1 MVSKFERNNKDPH
14 RVRNVFHVDFGSGKK
29 PDLEKF
35 KTPLDERLLKGGE
48 KARQALKTFEKNPSA
63 LTTIVNSDQIEPELQ
78 KLALRLLVRL
88 LKDDG
93 FPKQNFD
100 QQSLITIMACAE
112 YVGDQKNA
120 AKAFL
125 ELYPELNTVTGS
137 AHAVCICY
145 ELANNPKIK
154 ELLFERLEEF
164 VRLADEDQLRKLG
177 MDTMVLPH
185 VIARTADEEL
195 AFKLFECVFIPS
207 HFCTI
212 MDLCAD
218 NTKRGFKILDKMKKD
233 AMNLSAVAIE
243 NKNPLLRGKAV
254 LMLLGNN
261 ESLEGVAEMGMFE
274 DTAQV
279 AISLLPEEMRA
290 EVQRKRTES
299 QAECQGLAELT
310 DKDKEDLDVFLAS
323 LAESHVA
330 NLPQHTRNIVAPY
343 DTEETDPEKLRK
355 HLKSIWDNRSIL
367 DSLSCMTQNLVL
379 RRLVM
384 DRISALDF
392 GNDLAKR

>member
-1 MVSKFERNNKDPH
+1 
-14 RVRNVFHVDFGSGKK
+14 
-29 PDLEKF
+29 
-35 KTPLDERLLKGGE
+35 
-48 KARQALKTFEKNPSA
+48 
-63 LTTIVNSDQIEPELQ
+63 
-78 KLALRLLVRL
+78 
-88 LKDDG
+88 
-93 FPKQNFD
+93 
-100 QQSLITIMACAE
+100 
-112 YVGDQKNA
+112 
-120 AKAFL
+120 
-125 ELYPELNTVTGS
+125 
-137 AHAVCICY
+137 
-145 ELANNPKIK
+145 
-154 ELLFERLEEF
+154 
-164 VRLADEDQLRKLG
+164 
-177 MDTMVLPH
+177 
-185 VIARTADEEL
+185 
-195 AFKLFECVFIPS
+195 
-207 HFCTI
+207 